1 MQNAVREF
9 AFVVT
14 VIASRLDPEHKLLL
28 VPSIKQ
34 NTQLLLSSKGE
45 KIEELS
51 SLLPAVISVDAKT
64 EQVYVE
70 GEYEDIIYA
79 LALGARAML
88 FVDQVWAEK
97 EGYDFEGFF
106 EILEKSVSVTLK
118 H

>member
-51 SLLPAVISVDAKT
+51 SLHPAVISVDAKT
-64 EQVYVE
+64 EQVYIE

-88 FVDQVWAEK
+88 FVDF
-97 EGYDFEGFF
+97 D
-106 EILEKSVSVTLK
+106 II
-118 H
+118 